1 MRHLRGYL
9 SNRRFPGRQEKRNS
23 CNQIPGRVLAL
34 QFMCFGLQARGYPAA
49 HPLAGYD
56 ASRQGRPDLKT
67 INARSY
73 MKAFVLNE
81 CNTPLEMVERE
92 TPKPDKD
99 EIVVNI
105 PS

>member
-1 MRHLRGYL
+1 MQDH
-9 SNRRFPGRQEKRNS
+9 N
-23 CNQIPGRVLAL
+23 
-34 QFMCFGLQARGYPAA
+34 
-49 HPLAGYD
+49 
-56 ASRQGRPDLKT
+56 
-67 INARSY
+67 

-105 PS
+105 PL